1 MNVSDIPET
10 NDTEFEIRPF
20 SRMRLPVID
29 VMRIAQRKHTV
40 HGVFEADVTEARRFI
55 REHKTKSGERLS
67 FTAFVATCLGQ
78 AVDENKYLHARRDWR
93 GRLVLFKDVDVKINV
108 EVNTGSRSFPL
119 PYVIRAANK
128 KAVRDIHEEIRQVQ
142 QEGGRSREG
151 TEMQKF
157 ASLPGF
163 MRRGYWWVLER
174 KPQAWKARFGT
185 VALTSVGMFGMG
197 GGWGI
202 PLSSAT
208 LTVTAGG
215 IKQKPKIL
223 DGQVQDR
230 EYLSLTVSFD
240 HDIVDGAPAARF
252 AQRLQEMLQE
262 GYGVKSPDLDA
273 DQTVKKPGE
282 ISIVV
287 G

>member
-1 MNVSDIPET
+1 
-10 NDTEFEIRPF
+10 
-20 SRMRLPVID
+20 
-29 VMRIAQRKHTV
+29 
-40 HGVFEADVTEARRFI
+40 
-55 REHKTKSGERLS
+55 
-67 FTAFVATCLGQ
+67 
-78 AVDENKYLHARRDWR
+78 
-93 GRLVLFKDVDVKINV
+93 
-108 EVNTGSRSFPL
+108 
-119 PYVIRAANK
+119 
-128 KAVRDIHEEIRQVQ
+128 
-142 QEGGRSREG
+142 
-151 TEMQKF
+151 MQKF